1 MEEKRISY
9 RGNIQQLKKYL
20 GIDKL
25 SLSYALNKNGEK
37 TNFLRY
43 WDSERRISVI
53 VDKELAIEITTNPE
67 LFLKMNSQSKIEE
80 HGPYEFITIEKVEAD
95 DNVVNDNK
103 SQEQINSFEI
113 LLKRY
118 IELKAID
125 RNNEELQNE
134 YQKLHTYFFQTY
146 MSVRIHPDIDIGGPY
161 NFDQWI
167 NKEYQQLIEL
177 EKIESDLDNIFDSIA
192 DNISI
197 NPVPVKSEF
206 DIHMDYFD
214 NLGFQNQNVYN
225 WRTTILKNLEENNI
239 DMSKFYYS
247 TSNKNNKDLLQYI
260 SLKNETFQYLD
271 GKGLIN
277 RGFCPITGEVINNT
291 YHYSIFN
298 RKVYLSEKGVEIC
311 ENINK
316 TEWKNNKIDYDSFQE
331 SKRNTKKQAPIIFL
345 ILISISLVTSWKM
358 IAPDSFFSFIG
369 FILASIIFF
378 AIFWK
383 IFIFLFARYQRIK

>member
-1 MEEKRISY
+1 
-9 RGNIQQLKKYL
+9 GNIQQLKKYL
-20 GIDKL
+20 GIEKL
-25 SLSYALNKNGEK
+25 SLSYELNKNGEK

-53 VDKELAIEITTNPE
+53 VDKELANEIATNPE
-67 LFLKMNSQSKIEE
+67 LLLKMNSQSKIGA
-80 HGPYEFITIEKVEAD
+80 HGPYEIIIIEKVEAD
-95 DNVVNDNK
+95 DNK
-103 SQEQINSFEI
+103 SQEQANSFEN

-118 IELKAID
+118 IELKVID
-125 RNNEELQNE
+125 RNNVALQDE

-146 MSVRIHPDIDIGGPY
+146 MSVRIHPDIDIGGLY
-161 NFDQWI
+161 DFDKWI

-197 NPVPVKSEF
+197 NPVPVKSEL

-214 NLGFQNQNVYN
+214 NLGFQNQYVYN

-271 GKGLIN
+271 ENGLIN

-298 RKVYLSEKGVEIC
+298 RKVYLSEKGIEIC

-345 ILISISLVTSWKM
+345 ILIS
-358 IAPDSFFSFIG
+358 
-369 FILASIIFF
+369 
-378 AIFWK
+378 
-383 IFIFLFARYQRIK
+383 